1 MNVEFMEALSDLERD
16 KGIKKEVLLDAIEN
30 ALISAYKRHFGTNQS
45 ARVFIDSE
53 TGEIQVFAV
62 KRVVDE
68 IEDEEN
74 EITLDEAK
82 AVNPRLEVGDVLETE
97 VTPRDFGRIAAQT
110 AKQVVVQRIREAE
123 RGIIFDQYAEKENEI
138 LTAIIHRI
146 ERGNVFVEL
155 GRAEGIIPVSE
166 TVYSERYNINDRIK
180 VYVLEVKNTNKGP
193 QIVVSRTHPS
203 LIKRLF
209 EMEVPEIRQNVVQIK
224 SIARE
229 AGGRTKIAVWS
240 DEKDIDPVGAC
251 VGHKGT
257 RIEKVVEELNG
268 EKIDVIPW
276 SADPIEFIANA
287 LRPAK
292 VVMVQINEDE
302 KAAKVI
308 VPDYQLSLAIG
319 KEGQN
324 ARLAAKLT
332 GWKIDIKSQSQTEQ
346 EVFGKVFADAEDE
359 QPDDLSMSEEF
370 ELIEDLNEEES
381 VEEIEED
388 LIEATLAA
396 EGETAVEN
404 EQETAD
410 ELVENAA
417 ESVADA
423 GEMKEEV

>member
-1 MNVEFMEALSDLERD
+1 MNTEFMEALSDLEHD
-16 KGIKKEVLLDAIEN
+16 KGIKKDILLEAIET
-30 ALISAYKRHFGTNQS
+30 ALISAYKRHFGTDQN
-45 ARVFIDSE
+45 ARVEIDGD
-53 TGEIQVFAV
+53 TGEIKVFAV
-62 KRVVDE
+62 KNVVDE
-68 IEDEEN
+68 VEDEET
-74 EITLDEAK
+74 EISVEDARAINPKYEA
-82 AVNPRLEVGDVLETE
+82 GDVLETE

-123 RGIIFDQYAEKENEI
+123 RGIIYDQYSEKENEV
-138 LTAIIHRI
+138 LTAIVHRI
-146 ERGNVFVEL
+146 ERGNGYVEL

-166 TVYSERYNINDRIK
+166 TVYSEQYNINDRLK
-180 VYVLEVKNTNKGP
+180 VYVLEVKKTNKGP
-193 QIVVSRTHPS
+193 QIIVSRTHPA

-209 EMEVPEIRQNVVQIK
+209 EIEVPEIRQNVVQIK

-240 DEKDIDPVGAC
+240 DEKDVDPVGAC

-257 RIEKVVEELNG
+257 RIEKVVEELGG
-268 EKIDVIPW
+268 EKIDVVPW
-276 SADPIEFIANA
+276 SSDPIEFIANA

-346 EVFGKVFADAEDE
+346 EVFG
-359 QPDDLSMSEEF
+359 EEF
-370 ELIEDLNEEES
+370 ANADTSFDSLAETFGMVGRLNEE
-381 VEEIEED
+381 
-388 LIEATLAA
+388 AA
-396 EGETAVEN
+396 EEEAEQDILEAA
-404 EQETAD
+404 EQEKDDAAKTD
-410 ELVENAA
+410 E
-417 ESVADA
+417 
-423 GEMKEEV
+423 

>member
-1 MNVEFMEALSDLERD
+1 MNTEFMEALSDLEHD
-16 KGIKKEVLLDAIEN
+16 KGIKKDILLEAIET
-30 ALISAYKRHFGTNQS
+30 ALISAYKRHFGTDQN
-45 ARVFIDSE
+45 ARVEIDE
-53 TGEIQVFAV
+53 DTGEIKVFAI
-62 KRVVDE
+62 KNVVDE
-68 IEDEEN
+68 VEDGET
-74 EITLDEAK
+74 EISVEDARAIHERYEA
-82 AVNPRLEVGDVLETE
+82 GDVLETE

-123 RGIIFDQYAEKENEI
+123 RGIIYDQYSEKENEV
-138 LTAIIHRI
+138 LTAIVHRI
-146 ERGNVFVEL
+146 ERGNVYVEL

-166 TVYSERYNINDRIK
+166 TVYSEQYNINDRLK
-180 VYVLEVKNTNKGP
+180 VYVLEVKKTNKGP
-193 QIVVSRTHPS
+193 QIIVSRTHPA

-209 EMEVPEIRQNVVQIK
+209 EIEVPEIRQNVVQIK

-240 DEKDIDPVGAC
+240 DEKDVDPVGAC

-257 RIEKVVEELNG
+257 RIEKVVEELGG
-268 EKIDVIPW
+268 EKIDVVPW

-346 EVFGKVFADAEDE
+346 EVFGEAFANADTSFDSIVDGFGAID
-359 QPDDLSMSEEF
+359 Q
-370 ELIEDLNEEES
+370 LNEEEA

-388 LIEATLAA
+388 LILDQIAGDEVA
-396 EGETAVEN
+396 ENEGVSGETE
-404 EQETAD
+404 
-410 ELVENAA
+410 
-417 ESVADA
+417 
-423 GEMKEEV
+423 

>member
-1 MNVEFMEALSDLERD
+1 MNTEFMEALTDLERD
-16 KGIKKEVLLDAIEN
+16 KGIKKDILLEAIET
-30 ALISAYKRHFGTNQS
+30 ALISAYKRHFGTDQN
-45 ARVFIDSE
+45 ARVEIDGD
-53 TGEIQVFAV
+53 TGEIKVFAI
-62 KRVVDE
+62 KNVVDE
-68 IEDEEN
+68 IEDEET
-74 EITLDEAK
+74 EITVEQAREINEKYEA
-82 AVNPRLEVGDVLETE
+82 GDVVETE

-123 RGIIFDQYAEKENEI
+123 RGIIYDQYSEKENEV
-138 LTAIIHRI
+138 LTAIVHRI
-146 ERGNVFVEL
+146 ERGNIYVEL

-166 TVYSERYNINDRIK
+166 TVYSEQYNINDRIK
-180 VYVLEVKNTNKGP
+180 VYVLEVKKTNKGP
-193 QIVVSRTHPS
+193 QIIVSRTHPA

-209 EMEVPEIRQNVVQIK
+209 EIEVPEIRQNVVQIK

-240 DEKDIDPVGAC
+240 DEKDVDPVGAC

-268 EKIDVIPW
+268 EKIDVVPW

-332 GWKIDIKSQSQTEQ
+332 GWKIDIKSQSQIEEQ
-346 EVFGKVFADAEDE
+346 VFGEKYANADTSLDSMENEFDVIDE
-359 QPDDLSMSEEF
+359 
-370 ELIEDLNEEES
+370 LNEEEAQ
-381 VEEIEED
+381 EEIEED
-388 LIEATLAA
+388 ILLDEMEETGAPSEDTPA
-396 EGETAVEN
+396 EEPT
-404 EQETAD
+404 EQ
-410 ELVENAA
+410 
-417 ESVADA
+417 
-423 GEMKEEV
+423 G

>member
-1 MNVEFMEALSDLERD
+1 MNTEFMEALSDLEHD
-16 KGIKKEVLLDAIEN
+16 KGIKKDILLEAIET
-30 ALISAYKRHFGTNQS
+30 ALISAYKRHFGTDQN
-45 ARVFIDSE
+45 ARVEIDGD
-53 TGEIQVFAV
+53 TGEIKVFAI
-62 KRVVDE
+62 KNVVAE
-68 IEDEEN
+68 IEDPET
-74 EITLDEAK
+74 EITLEEAREIHDK
-82 AVNPRLEVGDVLETE
+82 YEVGDVVETE

-123 RGIIFDQYAEKENEI
+123 RGIIYDQYAEKENEV
-138 LTAIIHRI
+138 LTAIVHRI
-146 ERGNVFVEL
+146 ERGNVYVEL

-166 TVYSERYNINDRIK
+166 TVYTEQYNINDRIK
-180 VYVLEVKNTNKGP
+180 VYVLEVKKTNKGP
-193 QIVVSRTHPS
+193 QIIVSRTHPS

-209 EMEVPEIRQNVVQIK
+209 ELEVPEIRQNVVQIK

-257 RIEKVVEELNG
+257 RIERVVEELNG
-268 EKIDVIPW
+268 EKIDVVPW
-276 SADPIEFIANA
+276 SSDAIEFIANA

-346 EVFGKVFADAEDE
+346 EVFGEDFANADTTISDE
-359 QPDDLSMSEEF
+359 FDLVDE
-370 ELIEDLNEEES
+370 LNEEEA
-381 VEEIEED
+381 VEEVEED
-388 LIEATLAA
+388 VLLDTLEEAA
-396 EGETAVEN
+396 EGEDAQN
-404 EQETAD
+404 E
-410 ELVENAA
+410 
-417 ESVADA
+417 
-423 GEMKEEV
+423 

>member
-1 MNVEFMEALSDLERD
+1 MNTEFMEALSDLEHD
-16 KGIKKEVLLDAIEN
+16 KGIKKDILLEAIET
-30 ALISAYKRHFGTNQS
+30 ALISAYKRHFGTDQN
-45 ARVFIDSE
+45 ARVEIDGD
-53 TGEIQVFAV
+53 TGEIKVFAI
-62 KRVVDE
+62 KNVVDE
-68 IEDEEN
+68 VEDGETEISVADARAIN
-74 EITLDEAK
+74 EKYEA
-82 AVNPRLEVGDVLETE
+82 GDVLETE

-123 RGIIFDQYAEKENEI
+123 RGIIYDQYSEKENEV
-138 LTAIIHRI
+138 LTAIVHRI
-146 ERGNVFVEL
+146 ERGNVYVEL

-166 TVYSERYNINDRIK
+166 TVYSEQYNINDRLK
-180 VYVLEVKNTNKGP
+180 VYVLEVKKTNKGP
-193 QIVVSRTHPS
+193 QIIVSRTHPA

-209 EMEVPEIRQNVVQIK
+209 EIEVPEIRQNVVQIK

-240 DEKDIDPVGAC
+240 DEKDVDPVGAC

-257 RIEKVVEELNG
+257 RIEKVVEELGG
-268 EKIDVIPW
+268 EKIDVVPW
-276 SADPIEFIANA
+276 SSDPIEFIANA

-346 EVFGKVFADAEDE
+346 EVFGEAFANADTSFD
-359 QPDDLSMSEEF
+359 SMACEF
-370 ELIEDLNEEES
+370 GIVDQLNEEEA
-381 VEEIEED
+381 VEEVEED
-388 LIEATLAA
+388 IILDNFAA
-396 EGETAVEN
+396 DDQN
-404 EQETAD
+404 P
-410 ELVENAA
+410 
-417 ESVADA
+417 
-423 GEMKEEV
+423 EEDK

>member
-1 MNVEFMEALSDLERD
+1 MEALSDLEHD
-16 KGIKKEVLLDAIEN
+16 KGIKKDILLEAIET
-30 ALISAYKRHFGTNQS
+30 ALISAYKRHFGTDQN
-45 ARVFIDSE
+45 ARVEIDGD
-53 TGEIQVFAV
+53 TGEIKVFAI
-62 KRVVDE
+62 KNVVDE
-68 IEDEEN
+68 VEDGETEISVADARAIN
-74 EITLDEAK
+74 EKYEA
-82 AVNPRLEVGDVLETE
+82 GDVLETE

-123 RGIIFDQYAEKENEI
+123 RGIIYDQYSEKENEV
-138 LTAIIHRI
+138 LTAIVHRI
-146 ERGNVFVEL
+146 ERGNVYVEL

-166 TVYSERYNINDRIK
+166 TVYSEQYNINDRLK
-180 VYVLEVKNTNKGP
+180 VYVLEVKKTNKGP
-193 QIVVSRTHPS
+193 QIIVSRTHPA

-209 EMEVPEIRQNVVQIK
+209 EIEVPEIRQNVVQIK

-240 DEKDIDPVGAC
+240 DEKDVDPVGAC

-257 RIEKVVEELNG
+257 RIEKVVEELGG
-268 EKIDVIPW
+268 EKIDVVPW
-276 SADPIEFIANA
+276 SSDPIEFIANA

-346 EVFGKVFADAEDE
+346 EVFGEAFANADTSFD
-359 QPDDLSMSEEF
+359 SMAGEF
-370 ELIEDLNEEES
+370 GIVDQLNEEEA
-381 VEEIEED
+381 VEEVEED
-388 LIEATLAA
+388 IILDNFAA
-396 EGETAVEN
+396 DDQN
-404 EQETAD
+404 P
-410 ELVENAA
+410 
-417 ESVADA
+417 
-423 GEMKEEV
+423 EEDK

>member
-1 MNVEFMEALSDLERD
+1 MEALSDLEHD
-16 KGIKKEVLLDAIEN
+16 KGIKKDILLEAIET
-30 ALISAYKRHFGTNQS
+30 ALISAYKRHFGTDQN
-45 ARVFIDSE
+45 ARVEIDGD
-53 TGEIQVFAV
+53 TGEIKVFAI
-62 KRVVDE
+62 KNVVDE
-68 IEDEEN
+68 VEDGETEISVADARAIN
-74 EITLDEAK
+74 EKYEA
-82 AVNPRLEVGDVLETE
+82 GDVLETE

-123 RGIIFDQYAEKENEI
+123 RGIIYDQYSEKENEV
-138 LTAIIHRI
+138 LTAIVHRI
-146 ERGNVFVEL
+146 ERGNVYVEL

-166 TVYSERYNINDRIK
+166 TVYSEQYNINDRLKI
-180 VYVLEVKNTNKGP
+180 YVLEVKKTNKGP
-193 QIVVSRTHPS
+193 QIIVSRTHPA

-209 EMEVPEIRQNVVQIK
+209 EIEVPEIRQNVVQIK

-240 DEKDIDPVGAC
+240 DEKDVDPVGAC

-257 RIEKVVEELNG
+257 RIEKVVEELGG
-268 EKIDVIPW
+268 EKIDVVPW
-276 SADPIEFIANA
+276 SSDPIEFIANA

-346 EVFGKVFADAEDE
+346 EVFGEAFANADTSFD
-359 QPDDLSMSEEF
+359 SMAGEF
-370 ELIEDLNEEES
+370 GIVDQLNEEEA
-381 VEEIEED
+381 VEEVEED
-388 LIEATLAA
+388 IILDNFAA
-396 EGETAVEN
+396 DDQN
-404 EQETAD
+404 P
-410 ELVENAA
+410 
-417 ESVADA
+417 
-423 GEMKEEV
+423 EEDK

>member
-1 MNVEFMEALSDLERD
+1 MNTEFMEALTDLERD
-16 KGIKKEVLLDAIEN
+16 KGIKKDILLEAIET
-30 ALISAYKRHFGTNQS
+30 ALISAYKRHFGTDQN
-45 ARVFIDSE
+45 ARVEIDGD
-53 TGEIQVFAV
+53 TGEIKVFAI
-62 KRVVDE
+62 KNVVDE
-68 IEDEEN
+68 IEDEET
-74 EITLDEAK
+74 EITVEQAREINEKYEA
-82 AVNPRLEVGDVLETE
+82 GDVVETE

-123 RGIIFDQYAEKENEI
+123 RGIIYDQYSEKENEV
-138 LTAIIHRI
+138 LTAIVHRI
-146 ERGNVFVEL
+146 ERGNIYVEL

-166 TVYSERYNINDRIK
+166 TVYSEQYNINDRIK
-180 VYVLEVKNTNKGP
+180 VYVLEVKKTNKGP
-193 QIVVSRTHPS
+193 QIIVSRTHPA

-209 EMEVPEIRQNVVQIK
+209 EIEVPEIRQNVVQIK

-240 DEKDIDPVGAC
+240 DEKDVDPVGAC

-268 EKIDVIPW
+268 EKIDVVPW

-332 GWKIDIKSQSQTEQ
+332 GWKIDIKSQSQIEEQ
-346 EVFGKVFADAEDE
+346 VFGEKFANADTSLDSMENEFDVIDE
-359 QPDDLSMSEEF
+359 
-370 ELIEDLNEEES
+370 LNEEEAQ
-381 VEEIEED
+381 EEIEED
-388 LIEATLAA
+388 ILLDEMEETGAPSEDTPA
-396 EGETAVEN
+396 EEPT
-404 EQETAD
+404 EQ
-410 ELVENAA
+410 
-417 ESVADA
+417 
-423 GEMKEEV
+423 G

>member
-1 MNVEFMEALSDLERD
+1 MNTEFMEALSDLEND
-16 KGIKKEVLLDAIEN
+16 KGIKKDILLEAIET
-30 ALISAYKRHFGTNQS
+30 ALISAYKRHFGTDQN
-45 ARVFIDSE
+45 ARVEIDGD
-53 TGEIQVFAV
+53 TGEIKVFAI
-62 KRVVDE
+62 KNVVGEVEDAETE
-68 IEDEEN
+68 ISVE
-74 EITLDEAK
+74 EAK
-82 AVNPRLEVGDVLETE
+82 KINDKYEAGDVVETE

-123 RGIIFDQYAEKENEI
+123 RGIIYDQYAEKENEV
-138 LTAIIHRI
+138 LTAIVHRI
-146 ERGNVFVEL
+146 ERGNVYVEL

-166 TVYSERYNINDRIK
+166 TVYSEQYNINDRLK
-180 VYVLEVKNTNKGP
+180 VYVLEVKKTNKGP
-193 QIVVSRTHPS
+193 QIIVSRTHPA

-209 EMEVPEIRQNVVQIK
+209 EFEVPEIRQNVVQIK

-240 DEKDIDPVGAC
+240 DEKDVDPVGAC

-257 RIEKVVEELNG
+257 RIEKVVEELGG
-268 EKIDVIPW
+268 EKIDVVPW
-276 SADPIEFIANA
+276 SSDPIEFIANA

-346 EVFGKVFADAEDE
+346 EVFGDAFANADVSLDDE
-359 QPDDLSMSEEF
+359 F
-370 ELIEDLNEEES
+370 GAIAGLNEEEA
-381 VEEIEED
+381 VEDIEED
-388 LIEATLAA
+388 VILEEMEEAAQEEAA
-396 EGETAVEN
+396 EEDT
-404 EQETAD
+404 
-410 ELVENAA
+410 
-417 ESVADA
+417 
-423 GEMKEEV
+423 EEK

>member
-1 MNVEFMEALSDLERD
+1 MEALSDLEHD
-16 KGIKKEVLLDAIEN
+16 KGIKKDILLEAIET
-30 ALISAYKRHFGTNQS
+30 ALISAYKRHFGTDQN
-45 ARVFIDSE
+45 ARVEIDGD
-53 TGEIQVFAV
+53 TGEIKVFAI
-62 KRVVDE
+62 KNVVDE
-68 IEDEEN
+68 VEDGETEISVADARAIN
-74 EITLDEAK
+74 EKYEA
-82 AVNPRLEVGDVLETE
+82 GDVLETE

-123 RGIIFDQYAEKENEI
+123 RGIIYDQYSEKENEV
-138 LTAIIHRI
+138 LTAIVHRI
-146 ERGNVFVEL
+146 ERGNVYVEL

-166 TVYSERYNINDRIK
+166 TVYSEQYNINDRLK
-180 VYVLEVKNTNKGP
+180 VYVLEVKKTNKGP
-193 QIVVSRTHPS
+193 QIIVSRTHPA

-209 EMEVPEIRQNVVQIK
+209 EIEVPEIRQNVVQIK

-240 DEKDIDPVGAC
+240 DEKDVDPVGAC

-257 RIEKVVEELNG
+257 RIEKVVEELGG
-268 EKIDVIPW
+268 EKIDVVPW
-276 SADPIEFIANA
+276 SSDPIEFIANA

-346 EVFGKVFADAEDE
+346 EVFGEAFANADTSFD
-359 QPDDLSMSEEF
+359 SMAGEF
-370 ELIEDLNEEES
+370 GIVDQLNEEEA
-381 VEEIEED
+381 VEEVEED
-388 LIEATLAA
+388 IILDNF
-396 EGETAVEN
+396 AVDDQN
-404 EQETAD
+404 P
-410 ELVENAA
+410 
-417 ESVADA
+417 
-423 GEMKEEV
+423 EEDK

>member
-1 MNVEFMEALSDLERD
+1 MNTEVMEALSDLEHD
-16 KGIKKEVLLDAIEN
+16 KGIKKDILLEAIET
-30 ALISAYKRHFGTNQS
+30 ALISAYKRHFGTDQN
-45 ARVFIDSE
+45 ARVEIDGD
-53 TGEIQVFAV
+53 TGEIKVFAI
-62 KRVVDE
+62 KNVVDE
-68 IEDEEN
+68 VEDGETEISVADARAIN
-74 EITLDEAK
+74 EKYEA
-82 AVNPRLEVGDVLETE
+82 GDVLETE

-123 RGIIFDQYAEKENEI
+123 RGIIYDQYSEKENEV
-138 LTAIIHRI
+138 LTAIVHRI
-146 ERGNVFVEL
+146 ERGNVYVEL

-166 TVYSERYNINDRIK
+166 TVYSEQYNINDRLK
-180 VYVLEVKNTNKGP
+180 VYVLEVKKTNKGP
-193 QIVVSRTHPS
+193 QIIVSRTHPA

-209 EMEVPEIRQNVVQIK
+209 EIEVPEIRQNVVQIK

-240 DEKDIDPVGAC
+240 DEKDVDPVGAC

-257 RIEKVVEELNG
+257 RIEKVVEELGG
-268 EKIDVIPW
+268 EKIDVVPW
-276 SADPIEFIANA
+276 SSDPIEFIANA

-346 EVFGKVFADAEDE
+346 EVFGEAFANADTSFD
-359 QPDDLSMSEEF
+359 SMAGEF
-370 ELIEDLNEEES
+370 GIVDQLNEEEA
-381 VEEIEED
+381 VEEVEED
-388 LIEATLAA
+388 IILDNFAA
-396 EGETAVEN
+396 DDQN
-404 EQETAD
+404 P
-410 ELVENAA
+410 
-417 ESVADA
+417 
-423 GEMKEEV
+423 EEDK

>member
-1 MNVEFMEALSDLERD
+1 MNTEFMEALSDLEHE
-16 KGIKKEVLLDAIEN
+16 KGIKKDILLEAIET
-30 ALISAYKRHFGTNQS
+30 ALISAYKRHFGTDQN
-45 ARVFIDSE
+45 ARVEIDGD
-53 TGEIQVFAV
+53 TGEIKVFAV
-62 KRVVDE
+62 KNVVDE
-68 IEDEEN
+68 VEDEET
-74 EITLDEAK
+74 EISVEDARASNPKYEA
-82 AVNPRLEVGDVLETE
+82 GDVLETE

-123 RGIIFDQYAEKENEI
+123 RGIIYDQYSEKENEV
-138 LTAIIHRI
+138 LTAIVHRI
-146 ERGNVFVEL
+146 ERGIVYVEL

-166 TVYSERYNINDRIK
+166 TVYSEQDNINDRLK
-180 VYVLEVKNTNKGP
+180 VYVLEVKKTNKGP
-193 QIVVSRTHPS
+193 QIIVSRTHPA

-209 EMEVPEIRQNVVQIK
+209 EIEVPEIRQNVVQIK

-240 DEKDIDPVGAC
+240 DEKDVDPVGAC

-257 RIEKVVEELNG
+257 RIEKVVEELGG
-268 EKIDVIPW
+268 EKIDVVPW
-276 SADPIEFIANA
+276 SSDPIEFIANA

-346 EVFGKVFADAEDE
+346 EVFG
-359 QPDDLSMSEEF
+359 EEF
-370 ELIEDLNEEES
+370 ANADTSFDSLAETFGMVGRLNEE
-381 VEEIEED
+381 
-388 LIEATLAA
+388 AA
-396 EGETAVEN
+396 EEEAEQDILETAA
-404 EQETAD
+404 QEKNDTAKTD
-410 ELVENAA
+410 E
-417 ESVADA
+417 
-423 GEMKEEV
+423 